1 VLRVWGRGMEAEV
14 RAIRAAASR
23 VLRCAD
29 PDEKA
34 RLTIRY
40 ADAWKQGTME
50 EVQTAVEEE
59 EGPPKRPTRDG
70 RVQVV
75 PAHALKRRGKA
86 GSLASRRAIVHGLVH
101 VEIWAVDLAWDA
113 VARFGKDGGL
123 PKAFYDDFVTIAEDE
138 ARHFCLLQKR
148 LNDMGAEYGDLA
160 EHDGL
165 WDSAQE
171 TSNSLAARLAV
182 EHCTH
187 EARGMDV
194 LPGTIAR
201 FRNAGDHETA
211 DVLEKVVYPE
221 EISHCKAGV
230 RWFKYLHNL
239 GQVCLDDGTP
249 VVEDTADKA
258 FHHVVRKHFRGNLK
272 PPFNEKARS
281 EAGFEPSWYLPL
293 VEDDGTRQRR
303 PEKLH

>member
-1 VLRVWGRGMEAEV
+1 MEAER
-14 RAIRAAASR
+14 RAIRAAARR

-34 RLTIRY
+34 RLTKEFASAWRNGTLDEKRTKAE
-40 ADAWKQGTME
+40 AD
-50 EVQTAVEEE
+50 E
-59 EGPPKRPTRDG
+59 EGPPKRPCRDA
-70 RVQVV
+70 RVRVV
-75 PAHALKRRGKA
+75 KAHALKRRGKA

-101 VEIWAVDLAWDA
+101 VESWAVDLAWDA
-113 VARFGKDGGL
+113 VARFGRKDEM

-138 ARHFCLLQKR
+138 ARHFCLLQQR
-148 LNDMGAEYGDLA
+148 LKDMGAEYGDLE

-165 WDSAQE
+165 WESAEE
-171 TSNSLAARLAV
+171 TSHSLAARLAV

-194 LPGTIAR
+194 LPITIAR

-221 EISHCKAGV
+221 EIGHCKAGV
-230 RWFKYLHNL
+230 RWFKYLHER
-239 GQVCLDDGTP
+239 GTVCLGDGTP
-249 VVEDTADKA
+249 VVEEAVCKA
-258 FHHVVRKHFRGNLK
+258 FHRVVRKHFKGSLK
-272 PPFNEKARS
+272 PPFNEKARR

-293 VEDDGTRQRR
+293 VEDEIDKQRR
-303 PEKLH
+303 PQKHY